1 MTESMEAS
9 SGESM
14 PPEQQVTAV
23 DLSVLVSYLKALVP
37 GMLEENNELHPAFLK
52 SLDDPFS
59 LEKIKRF
66 ITDAQCKQLLIERIS
81 VKGK

>member
-23 DLSVLVSYLKALVP
+23 DLSVLLSYLKALVP
-37 GMLEENNELHPAFLK
+37 PMLEDNNQLFSAK
-52 SLDDPFS
+52 FS
-59 LEKIKRF
+59 LSLSHRREIWDSFKSYPIL
-66 ITDAQCKQLLIERIS
+66 QLQLF
-81 VKGK
+81 